1 MIVRLEKKNSAGQL
15 IVKPYEG
22 KTSFAKMAYT
32 VKGQRRH
39 VISMYVNGKSVILQ
53 EFLFEV
59 QRDYM
64 YKEIVKNLGKPELEI
79 SYLWAYGNVSDEEAF
94 MRLKEWRF
102 NTQYIRMAYEVAE
115 QKSKAWHMT
124 FDKDIITGPDLHTS
138 AYLHGWGL
146 QYPIKAMLAGI
157 NPQQFYKYLLK

>member
-1 MIVRLEKKNSAGQL
+1 MIVRLEKKNSAGQR
-15 IVKPYEG
+15 IEKIYEG

-39 VISMYVNGKSVILQ
+39 VISMYVNGKPVILQ

-64 YKEIVKNLGKPELEI
+64 YTEIVKNLGRSELNI
-79 SYLWAYGNVSDEEAF
+79 SYLWAYGKVSDEEANQ
-94 MRLKEWRF
+94 RLKEWRF
-102 NTQYIRMAYEVAE
+102 NTHYIKMAYEVAE
-115 QKSKAWHMT
+115 QKSKDWHMK
-124 FDKDIITGPDLHTS
+124 FDKSVLMGLDLDTS